1 MSTAHAHTHDHARLR
16 ELSGDPT
23 NTEGLRRRFLRAMR
37 RRFRALRGQ
46 VREAAGYDDDVFHL
60 AQDSRLADAD
70 DVERF
75 PTNAGKTR
83 AFIAWL
89 REDIHACID
98 GLHWVAYSGRP
109 ERVYDVTEW
118 AAYAA
123 VDGAIIAR
131 GTVAGV
137 QVDDRTETA
146 ALDVEPPARVFP
158 TSERAES

>member
-1 MSTAHAHTHDHARLR
+1 MPALD
-16 ELSGDPT
+16 ELVLTEPRGPGDGGIAT
-23 NTEGLRRRFLRAMR
+23 
-37 RRFRALRGQ
+37 
-46 VREAAGYDDDVFHL
+46 
-60 AQDSRLADAD
+60 SR
-70 DVERF
+70 
-75 PTNAGKTR
+75 T
-83 AFIAWL
+83 L
-89 REDIHACID
+89 REDIHACTD

-146 ALDVEPPARVFP
+146 TLDVEPPERVFP
-158 TSERAES
+158 TTSRAEP